1 VEAAVRSIK
10 KPTLGSIEAMVDKI
24 TEKRLKEGQLDNCPL
39 TMRDLAKLKGDVRS
53 KHGLLPVLRGIYHI
67 RVEYPGTKTTDTTPA
82 T

>member
-1 VEAAVRSIK
+1 
-10 KPTLGSIEAMVDKI
+10 
-24 TEKRLKEGQLDNCPL
+24 LKEGQLDNCPL